1 MNLRARLK
9 ALEGTTSNSGLI
21 GLAERLRRHL
31 QWMRDN
37 PFVGPPIPE
46 SEPMLRRR
54 LNQLDPGSLA
64 HKMGA
69 QRLWRLTCGVAP

>member
-9 ALEGTTSNSGLI
+9 ALEGTTSSLI
-21 GLAERLRRHL
+21 GLAERLRRSQ
-31 QWMRDN
+31 QWMRAN

-64 HKMGA
+64 HRMAA
-69 QRLWRLTCGVAP
+69 QRLWRLTCGVAS